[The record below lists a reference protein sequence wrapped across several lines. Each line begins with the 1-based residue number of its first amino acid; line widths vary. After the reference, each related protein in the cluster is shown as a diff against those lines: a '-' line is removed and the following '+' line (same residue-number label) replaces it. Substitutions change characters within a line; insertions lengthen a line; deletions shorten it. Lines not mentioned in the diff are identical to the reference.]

1 MVLFNKAKTQPGD
14 LLLLSLDLFRAVCQ
28 LMRLDAKA
36 GKKNTSFKRSAFV
49 FFLPL
54 KGFAANHIY

>member
-28 LMRLDAKA
+28 LMWLDAKA
-36 GKKNTSFKRSAFV
+36 GKKNTPFKRSAFV